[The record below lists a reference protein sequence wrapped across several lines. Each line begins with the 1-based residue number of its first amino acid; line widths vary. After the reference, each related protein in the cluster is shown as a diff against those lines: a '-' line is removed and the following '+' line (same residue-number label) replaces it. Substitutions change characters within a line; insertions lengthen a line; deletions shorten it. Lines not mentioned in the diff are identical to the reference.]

1 DAVAESTDGFCGPL
15 DSAFE
20 HVRALDNRRSTARHN
35 SIGALKPAD
44 LSGKSTTL
52 CQFSQWRAVGGWRP
66 KRLDLSPFSTA
77 RHFELGRAA
86 RARFTTPHST
96 PHHSASVCCTA

>member
-1 DAVAESTDGFCGPL
+1 MESNHGMIPRIVAGDKVNCANKSIANISLGFRDAVAESTHGFCGPL

-35 SIGALKPAD
+35 SIGAVKPAD

-52 CQFSQWRAVGGWRP
+52 CQFSQWRAVGG
-66 KRLDLSPFSTA
+66 
-77 RHFELGRAA
+77 GGQ
-86 RARFTTPHST
+86 
-96 PHHSASVCCTA
+96 